1 MSDASGPDAAGP
13 DASGPDAA
21 GPDAELAATR
31 AAIASAIARLSTAN
45 ARTESLAELHTPR
58 RIGPL
63 RRAPRFVPLAEV
75 WRLGVLLLATDG
87 RLFAT
92 GAVTRA
98 REPRH
103 PNFTSVSGEER
114 REVREAARRAGFAAG
129 QTVDYDAQ
137 PLPLGSTVDALDTIG
152 TAGPLVLHDGRLF
165 VSWNA
170 SRTVDSLT
178 PFAAYLAERV
188 ELLADPPSGA

>member
-1 MSDASGPDAAGP
+1 MGLTVDAA
-13 DASGPDAA
+13 A
-21 GPDAELAATR
+21 R
-31 AAIASAIARLSTAN
+31 VQAAIAAAIARLSAAH
-45 ARTESLAELHTPR
+45 ARTETLAELRTPR

-63 RRAPRFVPLAEV
+63 RRAPKFVPLAEV
-75 WRLGVLLLATDG
+75 WRLGVLLLAADPDGNG

-92 GAVTRA
+92 GSVTRA

-114 REVREAARRAGFAAG
+114 REVREAARRAGIAAG
-129 QTVDYDAQ
+129 QTVDFDAV
-137 PLPLGSTVDALDTIG
+137 PLPLDDTLG
-152 TAGPLVLHDGRLF
+152 TTGPVVLHNGELF

-170 SRTVDSLT
+170 SRSPDSLA

-188 ELLADPPSGA
+188 ELLADPPQGA

>member
-1 MSDASGPDAAGP
+1 MADLIAAG
-13 DASGPDAA
+13 
-21 GPDAELAATR
+21 
-31 AAIASAIARLSTAN
+31 AAIASAIDRLTAAR
-45 ARTESLAELHTPR
+45 ARTETLAELRTQR
-58 RIGPL
+58 RIGPV
-63 RRAPRFVPLAEV
+63 RRAPRFLPIAEV
-75 WRLGVLLLATDG
+75 WRLGVLLLAADPHGGG

-92 GAVTRA
+92 GSGTRA

-129 QTVDYDAQ
+129 QTVDYDAV
-137 PLPLGSTVDALDTIG
+137 PLPLDETLG
-152 TAGPLVLHDGRLF
+152 TAGPLVLRDGEVF

-170 SRTVDSLT
+170 SRSPDSLV

-188 ELLADPPSGA
+188 ELLADPPQGA

>member
-1 MSDASGPDAAGP
+1 MDAAIPGAAA
-13 DASGPDAA
+13 DA
-21 GPDAELAATR
+21 R
-31 AAIASAIARLSTAN
+31 AAIATAIARLTAAH
-45 ARTESLAELHTPR
+45 ARTETLAELRTPR
-58 RIGPL
+58 RIGPF
-63 RRAPRFVPLAEV
+63 RRAPKFVPLAEV

-114 REVREAARRAGFAAG
+114 RELREAARRAGFAAG

-137 PLPLGSTVDALDTIG
+137 PLHADETLGS
-152 TAGPLVLHDGRLF
+152 AGPLVHRDGELF
-165 VSWNA
+165 VSWDA
-170 SRTVDSLT
+170 SRAVDSLI
-178 PFAAYLAERV
+178 PFAGYLAERV
-188 ELLADPPSGA
+188 ELLADPPQGA

>member
-1 MSDASGPDAAGP
+1 MPDLTAAG
-13 DASGPDAA
+13 
-21 GPDAELAATR
+21 
-31 AAIASAIARLSTAN
+31 AAIASSIDRLTAAH
-45 ARTESLAELHTPR
+45 ARTETLAELHTPR

-63 RRAPRFVPLAEV
+63 RRAPKFVPVAEV
-75 WRLGVLLLATDG
+75 WRLGVLLLAADPGGDG

-92 GAVTRA
+92 GSVTRA

-114 REVREAARRAGFAAG
+114 REVREAARRAGFATG
-129 QTVDYDAQ
+129 QTVDYDAL
-137 PLPLGSTVDALDTIG
+137 PLPLDDTLG
-152 TAGPLVLHDGRLF
+152 TTGPLVLRDDEVF

-170 SRTVDSLT
+170 SRSPDSLV

-188 ELLADPPSGA
+188 ELLADPPEGA